1 MPSRQQN
8 PRVTLGQGLD
18 KEVCDPSFRYPFAN
32 LLNPLPRSLSPAGV
46 PSFIL
51 LIIIIQVYQVV
62 RKIVDEGSQYG
73 GGSSRLTITTV
84 YENIKRSN
92 SSLNRK
98 SKKLLIDSIER
109 VLAVSKENDTSENE
123 ESFGEGDP
131 MQQDALTVVP
141 VGLRLMLGLTA
152 PVPVVGFMC

>member
-1 MPSRQQN
+1 MRP
-8 PRVTLGQGLD
+8 
-18 KEVCDPSFRYPFAN
+18 KI
-32 LLNPLPRSLSPAGV
+32 PRSLPKSLAPKYIASGA
-46 PSFIL
+46 PSFTL

-73 GGSSRLTITTV
+73 GGPSRLTITTV

-123 ESFGEGDP
+123 ESFEEGDP

-141 VGLRLMLGLTA
+141 VCLRLMLGLTA
-152 PVPVVGFMC
+152 PVPVVSFMC